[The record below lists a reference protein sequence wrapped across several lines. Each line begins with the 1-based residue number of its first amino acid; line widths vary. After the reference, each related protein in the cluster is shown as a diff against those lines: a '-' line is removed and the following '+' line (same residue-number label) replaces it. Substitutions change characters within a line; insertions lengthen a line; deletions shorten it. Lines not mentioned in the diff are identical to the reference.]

1 MALILWLI
9 DRPNIPNWLVVV
21 GFLGP
26 GDDRVGRRPVLPGAQ
41 ARSYRSFQV
50 SQTALGPDGKPI
62 INPQTGQ
69 KTTELAFSLANYQT
83 VFTDP
88 SFQKVLINTVWWV
101 ILVPVLATA
110 FGLIYAVLV
119 DRTRGEKVA
128 KALVFLPMAISMVGA
143 SIIWKFMYEY
153 RQAGVPQIG
162 LLNQILVWL
171 GLDPYQFIIT
181 EPWNTFFLIVVMI
194 WIQAGFAMTVL
205 SAAIKSVPDDIVEAA
220 QIDGATGFKL
230 FRKVTVP
237 TIRPAVVVVLTTIA
251 MGSLKAFDI
260 VRTMTGGNFGTS
272 VVANEFYTQSFRQG
286 EAGVGIGAALAV
298 DPVHHHHPGH
308 RLQRAADAA
317 FGGNAMSMSG
327 SAVEL
332 PITTDATPEEKLSP
346 RQLKKQTTAAGREDE
361 AVVAVG
367 VRHRDH
373 PGDPVDDSDVRAV
386 RHLVPAA
393 GGHPD
398 QSAGGRSSP
407 TPVSP
412 SRTTPTPGRT
422 RRRARCVLPELV
434 RHRVPGGDHS
444 DQPGAAGGLRVR
456 LDRFQGPGRSCSSR
470 SSRCR
475 SCRSR

>member
-1 MALILWLI
+1 M
-9 DRPNIPNWLVVV
+9 
-21 GFLGP
+21 
-26 GDDRVGRRPVLPGAQ
+26 
-41 ARSYRSFQV
+41 
-50 SQTALGPDGKPI
+50 
-62 INPQTGQ
+62 
-69 KTTELAFSLANYQT
+69 
-83 VFTDP
+83 
-88 SFQKVLINTVWWV
+88 
-101 ILVPVLATA
+101 
-110 FGLIYAVLV
+110 LV
-119 DRTRGEKVA
+119 DRTRGEKLA

-153 RQAGVPQIG
+153 RQDAARPQIG
-162 LLNQILVWL
+162 LLNQVLVWI

-286 EAGVGIGAALAV
+286 EARRRHRCRTGRH
-298 DPVHHHHPGH
+298 PVHHHHPGH
-308 RLQRAADAA
+308 RLQRPADAA

-332 PITTDATPEEKLSP
+332 PITTDRTPEEALSP
-346 RQLKKQTTAAGREDE
+346 RQLKKQLRLQE
-361 AVVAVG
+361 AKTKLSSPWASGLAIMLAILWTIPTFGLFVTSFRPPADIQTSG
-367 VRHRDH
+367 WWTFFAN
-373 PGDPVDDSDVRAV
+373 PGITFENYTNAWSN
-386 RHLVPAA
+386 
-393 GGHPD
+393 
-398 QSAGGRSSP
+398 SAGGLGGFFINSFVIVFP
-407 TPVSP
+407 
-412 SRTTPTPGRT
+412 
-422 RRRARCVLPELV
+422 AVLIPISLALLAAYCFAWI
-434 RHRVPGGDHS
+434 DF
-444 DQPGAAGGLRVR
+444 PGAI
-456 LDRFQGPGRSCSSR
+456 SCSSR

-475 SCRSR
+475 SCRSRWR